1 MILAAGFGRRMLSL
15 TDKIPKPL
23 VRINNISLLKN
34 CIDFLFKIGCKKI
47 VINTHYK
54 HELVSDF
61 INKYYK
67 DSNIFISCEKDILD
81 TGGGVKN
88 AISFFDEEN
97 ILVTNSDIYWTK
109 KNELDVIKIISDFNV
124 KDQCRL
130 LLVTKKNANGI
141 NNKYGDFSFQN
152 NLIRRW
158 QDNDKILYYSGLQM
172 IFLDILKNINTDKFS
187 FNAVWDYQI
196 EKKSLHGNVM
206 TSNLYHVGDFEGFNK
221 AVKANT

>member
-1 MILAAGFGRRMLSL
+1 MWLKLSVLRNNAGGTGACIS
-15 TDKIPKPL
+15 IP
-23 VRINNISLLKN
+23 LLKN
-34 CIDFLFKIGCKKI
+34 SIEFLFNIGCNKI
-47 VINTHYK
+47 VINTHFK
-54 HELVSDF
+54 HEMILNFV
-61 INKYYK
+61 NQNYK
-67 DSNIFISCEKDILD
+67 SSNIIISYEKNILD
-81 TGGGVKN
+81 TGGGVKKAATLFN
-88 AISFFDEEN
+88 EEN

-196 EKKSLHGNVM
+196 EKKYLF
-206 TSNLYHVGDFEGFNK
+206 LYLLDKYRYTIF
-221 AVKANT
+221 